1 MPDNLSNML
10 RFLGSAQQPLLGL
23 GEALLAKYPG
33 RFALKPVQLPKGEH
47 HSSRSRPGLVAGGP
61 AALAAA
67 ASSCRRWVT
76 AAVTQPKPCLAGFEP
91 IPATSEAELDA
102 IIARLQAKA
111 PEWAALPP
119 AGRAA
124 LLRACLDTTLA
135 VTEEAA
141 AAATDA
147 KVGCAAGRPC

>member
-1 MPDNLSNML
+1 MP
-10 RFLGSAQQPLLGL
+10 PL
-23 GEALLAKYPG
+23 P
-33 RFALKPVQLPKGEH
+33 
-47 HSSRSRPGLVAGGP
+47 
-61 AALAAA
+61 
-67 ASSCRRWVT
+67 
-76 AAVTQPKPCLAGFEP
+76 AGFEP

-119 AGRAA
+119 AGRAT
-124 LLRACLDTTLA
+124 LLRACLHTTLA

-147 KVGCAAGRPC
+147 KVGRAAGGPC